1 MGEVIPLE
9 ERAGP
14 IFTRPSPISREFDT
28 SKFFSKHECLNDWL
42 KERALKSEAKT
53 ARTYVVCTGNVVVGY
68 YSLATGS
75 VTRASLPSAK
85 LRRNSPDPVPVAI
98 IGRLAVDTHYER
110 KGIGGGMLRDG
121 LQRIAQ
127 MSFQVGCRAVLVHA
141 IDNDAASFF
150 SRYGFVE
157 FPNGSKT
164 MFLPI
169 ETVISAITAA
179 G

>member
-1 MGEVIPLE
+1 MGEIIPLQD
-9 ERAGP
+9 RAGP
-14 IFTRPSPISREFDT
+14 IFTQPSPISKDHDT

-42 KERALKSEAKT
+42 KERGLKAEART
-53 ARTYVVCTGNVVVGY
+53 ARTYVVSSSGAVVGY

-75 VTRASLPSAK
+75 VTRHAILKK
-85 LRRNSPDPVPVAI
+85 LQRNTPDPVPVAI
-98 IGRLAVDTHYER
+98 IGRLAVDRHFEQ
-110 KGIGGGMLRDG
+110 KGIGSGMLKDG
-121 LQRIAQ
+121 LKRIAQ

-169 ETVISAITAA
+169 ETVIASIVAA

>member
-1 MGEVIPLE
+1 MGEIIPLQ

-14 IFTRPSPISREFDT
+14 SLSRPSAISKDHDT
-28 SKFFSKHECLNDWL
+28 SKFFSRHECLNDWL
-42 KERALKSEAKT
+42 KERALKSEART
-53 ARTYVVCTGNVVVGY
+53 ARTYVVCADQTVVAY
-68 YSLATGS
+68 YTVATGS
-75 VTRASLPSAK
+75 VTRATAPSK
-85 LRRNSPDPVPVAI
+85 IRRNTPDPIPVAI
-98 IGRLAVDTHYER
+98 IGRLAVDSHYER
-110 KGIGGGMLRDG
+110 KGIGSGMLKDA

-127 MSFQVGCRAVLVHA
+127 MSFQIGCRAVLVHA
-141 IDNDAASFF
+141 IDNEAAAFF

-169 ETVISAITAA
+169 ETVIGAIVEA